1 MLDDGVCGGMV
12 MMIIPTKV
20 SLPALQVHVEL
31 AHVPR
36 PEHDGCPGH
45 TCDDIAAKIV
55 RISDEN
61 ISSEADEGSLA
72 VPSCRDTL

>member
-1 MLDDGVCGGMV
+1 MV
-12 MMIIPTKV
+12 MVVAAEVMMMIIPVKV

-61 ISSEADEGSLA
+61 ISSEADIGWSF
-72 VPSCRDTL
+72 VPSCRDSL